1 MVWKK
6 ITEKPNYSVSEN
18 GDIRNDK
25 TRRILKLHL
34 GTSGY
39 LQVMLGRKTVPLYV
53 HRLVA
58 KAFIL
63 NPNDYPQVD
72 HINGEK
78 TDNRVENLR
87 WVTVS
92 ENCKS
97 FGYEKRIENRKKKI
111 AATKGNEILHF
122 NSRDE
127 AAKYF
132 QCHKSDIKYN
142 WEFKKGNKK
151 GWIFKLDKDIV

>member
-1 MVWKK
+1 
-6 ITEKPNYSVSEN
+6 
-18 GDIRNDK
+18 
-25 TRRILKLHL
+25 
-34 GTSGY
+34 
-39 LQVMLGRKTVPLYV
+39 
-53 HRLVA
+53 VA

-111 AATKGNEILHF
+111 TATNGNEILHF

>member
-25 TRRILKLHL
+25 TGRILKLYL

-97 FGYEKRIENRKKKI
+97 FGYKKRIENRKKKI
-111 AATKGNEILHF
+111 TATNGNEILHF